1 MWMSLEKHT
10 VILQLRS
17 AFWMES
23 SKYASTAE
31 VSTLVLK
38 EMGTS
43 HLTNYSCY
51 GGNTWEKPKM
61 LCLPYFPI

>member
-31 VSTLVLK
+31 VSTVVLK

-51 GGNTWEKPKM
+51 GGNT
-61 LCLPYFPI
+61 